1 MSARRSMRRFFRS
14 ALTQR
19 LALHKKSLYQLSR
32 PVITDARYLLLAS
45 ARAHLHLSGE
55 TGVTRH
61 TGTYPPANAVP
72 VTSTD
77 APHVLGPEPHDKFRP
92 MAKRR
97 SKRWLWYQREPN
109 PQRPAIAG
117 NSPIE

>member
-1 MSARRSMRRFFRS
+1 MHRFFRS

-92 MAKRR
+92 LAKRR

-109 PQRPAIAG
+109 PQRPTIAG
-117 NSPIE
+117 CPPNE